1 MVNRLTEIWSQSCQS
16 EFFNFGGEG
25 EGGKTILVSITKGYA
40 DIVWHSLSK
49 HGLCITYDIWY
60 IVKHFINIHLARNG
74 TYITK
79 FIIEN
84 ILYMPK
90 DHLNRF
96 QIPNQE

>member
-1 MVNRLTEIWSQSCQS
+1 MVNRLTQIWSQKCQS
-16 EFFNFGGEG
+16 EFFNFGG
-25 EGGKTILVSITKGYA
+25 GGTILVSITKGYA

-49 HGLCITYDIWY
+49 HGITYDIWY